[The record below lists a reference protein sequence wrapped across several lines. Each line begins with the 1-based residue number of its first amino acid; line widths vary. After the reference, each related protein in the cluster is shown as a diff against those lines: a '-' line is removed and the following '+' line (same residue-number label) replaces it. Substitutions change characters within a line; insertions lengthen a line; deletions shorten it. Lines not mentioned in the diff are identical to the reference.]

1 MKKYQ
6 HVSDLLT
13 LIRESDKAVDSLE
26 KCTEVTRKY
35 YESHARKDCPEM
47 SLLYTAVLEYKV
59 KYFIDLYNSCRV
71 DIDFAIE
78 DTFRALQ
85 DRGIYLEDISAEFQ
99 ETVGELLSLMEI
111 DDTTLNR
118 YNDTN
123 SNNNDS
129 SPLTH

>member
-13 LIRESDKAVDSLE
+13 FIRESDKVANALE
-26 KCTEVTRKY
+26 KCTEVTQNF
-35 YESHARKDCPEM
+35 YESHARMDCPEM
-47 SLLYTAVLEYKV
+47 SLLFTAVLEV
-59 KYFIDLYNSCRV
+59 KLKELVDLYNSCRV
-71 DIDFAIE
+71 GIDFAAE

-85 DRGIYLEDISAEFQ
+85 ERGIYIEDISAEFQ

-118 YNDTN
+118 YVETKEDNH
-123 SNNNDS
+123 DS
-129 SPLTH
+129 SPLIH